1 MASTKTYG
9 AIFVVLM
16 ALSTTQAA
24 VEWLGYLEEFYWAV
38 LGVILVLSSLKA
50 MAVAGWYMHLREEP
64 RSITYVALTGLIGVL
79 ALTAGASY
87 SII

>member
-1 MASTKTYG
+1 MASTKTYT

-16 ALSTTQAA
+16 ALSTTQAL
-24 VEWLGYLEEFYWAV
+24 VEWAGLLEDYYWEV
-38 LGVILVLSSLKA
+38 LAVILVLSTLKA
-50 MAVAGWYMHLREEP
+50 LAVAGYYMHLRDEP
-64 RSITYVALTGLIGVL
+64 RSITYVAMAGVIGFF

>member
-1 MASTKTYG
+1 MASTKTYT

-24 VEWLGYLEEFYWAV
+24 VEWLGFLEDYYWET
-38 LGVILVLSSLKA
+38 LGVIMVLSTMKA
-50 MAVAGWYMHLREEP
+50 LAVAGYYMHLRDEP
-64 RSITYVALTGLIGVL
+64 RSITYVAMAGLIGFL